1 MADIEHA
8 TLPDE
13 LLHEPKGAS
22 KAVAGTVYVA
32 DGAGKGSFKKVPSTS
47 LDFDKVTITPITPI
61 TFKDNLDID
70 TSQLQQGT
78 DNTLEDIS
86 TNILPVDVVNTIN
99 KNTAELAAMYK
110 NIVEILTQLKT
121 SVTNNTTTTNSMIQG
136 LKDEGFL
143 G

>member
-32 DGAGKGSFKKVPSTS
+32 DGTGKGSFKKVPSTS

-61 TFKDNLDID
+61 TFKNSLVID
-70 TSQLQQGT
+70 TSQLHQGT
-78 DNTLEDIS
+78 NNTLEDID
-86 TNILPVDVVNTIN
+86 TDALPIDVQNTIN

-121 SVTNNTTTTNSMIQG
+121 SATNNTTTTNSMIQG

>member
-32 DGAGKGSFKKVPSTS
+32 DGTGKGSFKKVPSTS

-61 TFKDNLDID
+61 TFKDSLDID

-78 DNTLEDIS
+78 DNTLEDID

-99 KNTAELAAMYK
+99 KNTAELAAMYE

-121 SVTNNTTTTNSMIQG
+121 SATNNTTTTNSVIQG

>member
-99 KNTAELAAMYK
+99 KNTAELAAMYE